1 MHGSNSYDESREERG
16 LRKLCATS
24 PFIEG
29 MMGGFEELRKNI
41 GKGDLLELVFFLPNS
56 LYYCL

>member
-41 GKGDLLELVFFLPNS
+41 GKGD
-56 LYYCL
+56 

>member
-29 MMGGFEELRKNI
+29 MMGGFEELRKKYRKR
-41 GKGDLLELVFFLPNS
+41 GLRKGI
-56 LYYCL
+56 C